1 MNNPFQLE
9 QQTHAALAQYYRWYQ
24 VYEVP
29 FTAQRIANQKD
40 ILSDDVEIVSQM
52 GASKGKN
59 GLEDRLKVFTGWQ
72 NAHHVQ
78 NTAVT
83 LSPEGKLLLEAD
95 IVYQNIR
102 PDHSQYSYTLHYSTR
117 LQARDHDLPVFERLE
132 LKPTGEVK
140 PFKFEAAYAE
150 NRAKSFMHYWLYL
163 METAHTDSG
172 KFKELL
178 AKDFSL
184 QLSDGP
190 AITQFAAFEQWLAS
204 IPGRVRTSTHAYSNF
219 QVVDAGD
226 NRLNVSVD
234 FDWKGITPQGQAM
247 VAQTHHEWVLTNTQ
261 DERFARMQSM
271 QVTLTKPYQLAP

>member
-24 VYEVP
+24 VYEAP

-117 LQARDHDLPVFERLE
+117 LQARNQDLPVFERLE

-219 QVVDAGD
+219 RVVDAGD